1 MKKIFSLGLICS
13 SLFFMTNFKS
23 EKIELLKPKP
33 LISLAE
39 WSLHKELFA
48 KKITNMDFPRIAGE
62 MGFGGVEYVNSFF
75 KDKAEN
81 FKYLDSLK
89 VEMKKAKVAPVL
101 IMIDGEGP
109 LGSLKKEERD
119 AAIEKHKKWVLAAKY
134 LGCHSIRVNAYGE
147 GSEAE
152 VAEAAIDG
160 LGRLAE
166 FAAPH
171 KIGVI
176 VENHG
181 GHSSKG
187 AWLSGVMKSINK
199 PNCGTLPDFGNFC
212 IKREPKGCAESY
224 DKYQGV
230 EELMPYAKGVSAK
243 SYEFDKNGICT
254 DTDYLRMIEIVKKA
268 GYKGFI
274 GVEYEGSK
282 HSEREGI
289 KLTRD
294 LLIKLM

>member
-1 MKKIFSLGLICS
+1 MKKLYSF
-13 SLFFMTNFKS
+13 LFASAVVMLFLNFTTA
-23 EKIELLKPKP
+23 KPKP
-33 LISLAE
+33 MISLAE

-62 MGFGGVEYVNSFF
+62 MGFTGVEYVNSFF
-75 KDKAEN
+75 KDKAED

-89 VEMKKAKVAPVL
+89 VAMKKAKVAPVL
-101 IMIDGEGP
+101 IMIDGEGA
-109 LGSLKKEERD
+109 LASTRKSERD
-119 AAIEKHKKWVLAAKY
+119 STVEKHKKWVLAAKY
-134 LGCHSIRVNAYGE
+134 LGCHSIRVNAYGV
-147 GSEAE
+147 GNATE
-152 VAEAAIDG
+152 VGDAAVAG
-160 LGRLAE
+160 LSALAA

-171 KIGVI
+171 NIGVI

-181 GHSSKG
+181 GYSSNG
-187 AWLSGVMKSINK
+187 QWLAQVMKRVNK

-212 IKREPKGCAESY
+212 IKREAQGCAESY
-224 DKYQGV
+224 DKYLGV
-230 EELMPYAKGVSAK
+230 EELMPFAKGVSAK

-254 DTDYLRMIEIVKKA
+254 DTDYLRMMEVVKKA

-282 HSEREGI
+282 HTEREGI

-294 LLIKLM
+294 LLLKLM